1 MQHVIFGIQVAVL
14 SFGGNSLPYT
24 WCGRETLTNHGQICV
39 LLFGAYSGNSTAAYF
54 LFIPQKGSV
63 EILHAD

>member
-1 MQHVIFGIQVAVL
+1 MQHVMFGIQVAVF

-24 WCGRETLTNHGQICV
+24 HCGREALTNHGQICV
-39 LLFGAYSGNSTAAYF
+39 PLFGAYSGNSTAAHF